1 LQIENWKEG
10 GPHSR
15 AHLNFQF
22 AIFNLQFAMPFS
34 FTCPLAPGI
43 LHPEGAMIPAPI
55 ALVPSLPAA
64 SSWSDFAGASQP
76 LLDALSSTGRVPLDE
91 TAWAVI
97 ASLGYVQ
104 AALFIAVG
112 LVYLL
117 CGYKVFRVL
126 VVVNAAVLGA
136 WMGHWIGV
144 TWQLGWWPPLAG
156 AAVLAIAA
164 WPLLRVAVCLTGG
177 SAGALLGVLVAGSFT
192 LDPTQTAVAALA
204 GGLVLGLL
212 SFVIFKLTV
221 IGSTALLGSLMTVL
235 GVTAVC
241 AQFEE
246 LAKAVHQALHAYLWA
261 LPVMV
266 IVPAIIGLVYQISR
280 TGKENK

>member
-1 LQIENWKEG
+1 MTLE
-10 GPHSR
+10 P
-15 AHLNFQF
+15 F
-22 AIFNLQFAMPFS
+22 ALLA
-34 FTCPLAPGI
+34 LAPD
-43 LHPEGAMIPAPI
+43 PAP
-55 ALVPSLPAA
+55 
-64 SSWSDFAGASQP
+64 WSGFTSTTQP
-76 LLDALSSTGRVPLDE
+76 LIDALASLGQKPLDE
-91 TAWAVI
+91 TAWAI
-97 ASLGYVQ
+97 IQSLGYVQ

-117 CGYKVFRVL
+117 YGYKVFRVL

-136 WMGHWIGV
+136 WIGHWIGM

-156 AAVLAIAA
+156 AAALAIGA

-177 SAGALLGVLVAGSFT
+177 SAGGLLGALLAGTFK
-192 LDPTQTAVAALA
+192 LDPTQTAIAALA

-212 SFVIFKLTV
+212 SFVVFRLTV

-235 GVTAVC
+235 GITGVLAH
-241 AQFEE
+241 FDE
-246 LAKAVHQALHAYLWA
+246 LAKAMHTALHACLWA

-280 TGKENK
+280 AGKENK